1 MIGFPSAVL
10 DLVFPP
16 RCISC
21 RALIDAGRSLCR
33 LCQDTL
39 LDLPPG
45 SCPKCAEPPAGATV
59 GDGRLCA
66 TCRESPPPF
75 ERLFAPYVFGAA
87 LADAIH
93 RFKYE
98 DRPHLAR
105 PLISLVRASLAEDV
119 SWADMLVPI
128 PLHRKRLL
136 ERKYDQA
143 WLLARELAKPTG
155 KPAKPRLLRRLR
167 HTPPQVGH
175 DRTARRDNVSGAFQ
189 GSERLK
195 GLNVLLVDDVIT
207 TGSTMEAAALAAL
220 SAGAASVRGVALAR
234 AM

>member
-1 MIGFPSAVL
+1 MIGLPAAVL

-16 RCISC
+16 RCMSC
-21 RALIDAGRSLCR
+21 REMVDPGGSLCR
-33 LCQDTL
+33 LCADTL
-39 LDLPPG
+39 LELPPG
-45 SCPKCAEPPAGATV
+45 SCPRCAEPPAAATV
-59 GDGRLCA
+59 GDGRLCSS
-66 TCRESPPPF
+66 CRESLPPY
-75 ERLFAPYVFGAA
+75 ERLAAPYVFGAA

-105 PLISLVRASLAEDV
+105 PLAALVLQPLTVDLA
-119 SWADMLVPI
+119 WADVVVPV

-143 WLLARELAKPTG
+143 WLLARELARSARKTT
-155 KPAKPRLLRRLR
+155 APRLLRRTR

-175 DRTARRDNVSGAFQ
+175 DRAARRNNVSGAFE
-189 GSERLK
+189 GSPRLR
-195 GLNVLLVDDVIT
+195 GLHVLLVDDVIT

-220 SAGAASVRGVALAR
+220 SAGASAVRGVALAR